1 MTLRNPGGPALRR
14 GTEGATHRAGSGATV
29 TAVASGGAPVR
40 SRFVGREA
48 EIAELGSELAR
59 TRDGDLRCVVLEGE
73 PGIGKTR
80 LASEAAATE
89 GQGAITLSARGYP
102 LGAASSFGLWAEAFD
117 GYLRDQPPATV
128 AEICGDA
135 LDDLAAVLR
144 SARAAGGRCEDD
156 PSAVRLREAL
166 AVLLRNLARRRPVVV
181 LLDDL
186 HLADT
191 SSWEAL
197 DYLAHNLREAR
208 VLVLGCVRPGELG
221 GLSVAKQVVFR
232 LEQEGILR
240 RLGLDPLGPDELGT
254 LAAVVLDRPAVPPTL
269 VRWLTER
276 SGGNP
281 LFAVGLLD
289 ALARSPDD
297 DLDLTGPSLDAIPK
311 ALGERLAARLGL
323 LDPEATAVLDVLAVV
338 GHRIDRSELA
348 RLLPPRPEQLDAVVV
363 GLVDARLVAEHE
375 HGARVDY
382 EIAHPLMQEVIYER
396 LGVTRRRALH
406 RSIGRA
412 LWDAD
417 RLGEAASHLS
427 RAADV
432 GDDEAIGALGTVA
445 HQAWSRN
452 AFGDAFHV
460 VSNLLRLIP
469 PGDERSLAAL
479 DLLVPG
485 GEWLFYEHK
494 EDLDM
499 ALGVRIMREMQ
510 RILGDSADPARLGAL
525 NLYLCVFLG
534 WGNGDRD
541 EAIRRG
547 HEAVEQFRQAGDHAL
562 ARLAAHEVTWIYGV
576 DGDHAAQ
583 EREARKVVEEA
594 EAAGDGSAT
603 VLGLISLTHALWPR
617 GEFAAAER
625 DFGRAV
631 ELASGHESRTG
642 LVHCHAFRAMV
653 LAFEGRLAS
662 AQTALAAAA
671 VADEDDREPLVTEV
685 GLLLS
690 YLAGDVGTARDR
702 ARQAAIGMGPGQS
715 WVMLVGALAAVES
728 GDAGEAAGYLAALA
742 EVMDDR
748 RYWMINLPYAWAS
761 ALHRWGQGD
770 VEAAAEGLDGVA
782 RDLLAIDAV
791 AIAPSVLVDLAE
803 VAAQVGWTE
812 RVVEAAAQLGD
823 IARRVDRDHHCA
835 LADMGGGWA
844 ALGRGC
850 HEDAVGRADR
860 AATRFA
866 KSGHRLHEA
875 RCLDLAAR
883 AVAAVEPQE
892 ATPLFRAAM
901 SGFTSCSAGWRR
913 SRSADALAAL
923 GRPGHR
929 ALAALDGPRPLTVRE
944 RQVAELAVDGL
955 TAREIG
961 ERLFIGVRT
970 VETHLA
976 NIYAKVGVRSR
987 VELLRRAAELSR

>member
-1 MTLRNPGGPALRR
+1 M
-14 GTEGATHRAGSGATV
+14 V
-29 TAVASGGAPVR
+29 AVASGGAPLR
-40 SRFVGREA
+40 YRFVGRES
-48 EIAELGSELAR
+48 EIGELGSELAR
-59 TRDGDLRCVVLEGE
+59 SRRGELRCVILEGE

-80 LASEAAATE
+80 LASEAAEAE
-89 GQGAITLSARGYP
+89 GQSATTLAARGYP

-117 GYLRDQPPATV
+117 GYLRDLPPATV

-135 LDDLAAVLR
+135 LDELAAILR
-144 SARAAGGRCEDD
+144 SARAAGGRGDCD

-197 DYLAHNLREAR
+197 DYLAHNLGDAR

-240 RLGLDPLGPDELGT
+240 RLWLDPLGPDELGT
-254 LAAVVLDRPAVPPTL
+254 LATLVLDRPAVPPTL

-289 ALARSPDD
+289 ALAAAGR
-297 DLDLTGPSLDAIPK
+297 DLTEPSLDAIPK
-311 ALGERLAARLGL
+311 ALGERLASRLTL
-323 LDPEATAVLDVLAVV
+323 LDTEATAVLDVLAVV
-338 GHRIDRSELA
+338 GHRVDRSELA
-348 RLLPPRPEQLDAVVV
+348 CVVSSPDQLDAVVV
-363 GLVDARLVAEHE
+363 ELVDAGLVAEHE
-375 HGARVDY
+375 HGSRIGY
-382 EIAHPLMQEVIYER
+382 EIAHPLMQETIYER

-406 RSIGRA
+406 RTIGRA

-432 GDDEAIGALGTVA
+432 GDDEAIGALGKVA

-452 AFGDAFHV
+452 AFGDAFHI
-460 VSNLLRLIP
+460 VSTMLRLIP

-494 EDLDM
+494 EDLDT

-547 HEAVEQFRQAGDHAL
+547 HEAVEQFRQAGDDAL

-583 EREARKVVEEA
+583 EREARKVVAEA

-603 VLGLISLTHALWPR
+603 VLGLISLAHALGAH
-617 GEFAAAER
+617 GEFAAADR
-625 DFGRAV
+625 DLRRAV
-631 ELASGHESRTG
+631 ALAGRDGSRTA

-653 LAFEGRLAS
+653 LAFEGRLAP
-662 AQTALAAAA
+662 AQAALAAAA
-671 VADEDDREPLVTEV
+671 SADEDDHEPLVAEI
-685 GLLLS
+685 GLLLT

-715 WVMLVGALAAVES
+715 WVMLIGALAAVES
-728 GDAGEAAGYLAALA
+728 GDTGEAAGYLAALGD
-742 EVMDDR
+742 VMDDR
-748 RYWMINLPYAWAS
+748 RWWMINLPYAWAS
-761 ALHRWGQGD
+761 ALLRWGQGD
-770 VEAAAEGLDGVA
+770 AEAAAEALDRVA

-791 AIAPSVLVDLAE
+791 AIASPVLVDLAE
-803 VAAQVGWTE
+803 AAAEIGWTE
-812 RVVEAAAQLGD
+812 RAVEAAGQLGD
-823 IARRVDRDHHCA
+823 IALRVRRRHHCA
-835 LADMGGGWA
+835 LADLAGGWA
-844 ALGRGC
+844 ALVRGR
-850 HEDAVGRADR
+850 HEDAVERADR

-866 KSGHRLHEA
+866 QRGYRLYEA
-875 RCLDLAAR
+875 RGLDLAAR
-883 AVAAVEPQE
+883 AVAATEPQE
-892 ATPLFRAAM
+892 STPLFRAAM
-901 SGFTSCSAGWRR
+901 SGFMSCSAGWRR

-929 ALAALDGPRPLTVRE
+929 ALAALDGPRPLTPRE

-961 ERLFIGVRT
+961 GRLFIGVRT

-976 NIYAKVGVRSR
+976 NIYAKLGVRSR
-987 VELLRRAAELSR
+987 VDLLRRATDLSS

>member
-1 MTLRNPGGPALRR
+1 
-14 GTEGATHRAGSGATV
+14 
-29 TAVASGGAPVR
+29 VASGGAPLR
-40 SRFVGREA
+40 YRFVGRDA
-48 EIAELGSELAR
+48 ELGELGSELAR
-59 TRDGDLRCVVLEGE
+59 SRGGELRCVILEGE

-80 LASEAAATE
+80 LASEAAGTE
-89 GQGAITLSARGYP
+89 GRGATTLTARGYP

-117 GYLRDQPPATV
+117 GYLRDLPPAAV

-135 LDDLAAVLR
+135 LDELAAILH
-144 SARAAGGRCEDD
+144 SARAAGGCCDCD
-156 PSAVRLREAL
+156 PSAVRLRDAL

-197 DYLAHNLREAR
+197 DYLAHNLSDAR

-240 RLGLDPLGPDELGT
+240 RLWLDPLSPDELGT
-254 LAAVVLDRPAVPPTL
+254 LATAVLDRPAVPRSL
-269 VRWLTER
+269 LRWLTER

-289 ALARSPDD
+289 ALADAGH
-297 DLDLTGPSLDAIPK
+297 DLTEPSLDNIPK
-311 ALGERLAARLGL
+311 ALGERLAARLTL
-323 LDPEATAVLDVLAVV
+323 LDAETTAVLDVLAVV
-338 GHRIDRSELA
+338 GHRIDRRELA
-348 RLLPPRPEQLDAVVV
+348 RLLPSRPEQLDAVVV
-363 GLVDARLVAEHE
+363 ELVDAGLVAEHE

-382 EIAHPLMQEVIYER
+382 EIAHPLMQETIYER

-406 RSIGRA
+406 RTIGRA

-432 GDDEAIGALGTVA
+432 GDDEAIGALGKVA

-460 VSNLLRLIP
+460 VSTMLRLIP

-494 EDLDM
+494 EDLDT

-510 RILGDSADPARLGAL
+510 RILGHSADPARLGAL

-534 WGNGDRD
+534 WGSGDRD

-547 HEAVEQFRQAGDHAL
+547 HEAVEQFRQAGDDAL

-583 EREARKVVEEA
+583 AREARKVVEEA

-603 VLGLISLTHALWPR
+603 VLGLISLTQALWPC
-617 GEFAAAER
+617 GEFAAADR
-625 DFGRAV
+625 DLRRAIELAGRA
-631 ELASGHESRTG
+631 GSRTG
-642 LVHCHAFRAMV
+642 LVNCHALRAML
-653 LAFEGRLAS
+653 LAFEGRLVP
-662 AQTALAAAA
+662 AQAALAAAA
-671 VADEDDREPLVTEV
+671 AADEDGEEQLVTEV

-702 ARQAAIGMGPGQS
+702 ARQAAIGMGPGQT

-742 EVMDDR
+742 DVMDDR
-748 RYWMINLPYAWAS
+748 RYWMINMPYAWAS
-761 ALHRWGQGD
+761 ALHLWSQGD
-770 VEAAAEGLDGVA
+770 AAAAAEGLDCVA

-803 VAAQVGWTE
+803 AAAQVGWTE
-812 RVVEAAAQLGD
+812 RVVAAAAQLGD
-823 IARRVDRDHHCA
+823 IAQRVDRDHHCA
-835 LADMGGGWA
+835 LADMAGGWA
-844 ALGRGC
+844 ALVRGR
-850 HEDAVGRADR
+850 HEDAVRRADR

-866 KSGHRLHEA
+866 KSGYRLYQA

-883 AVAAVEPQE
+883 AVAATEPQE
-892 ATPLFRAAM
+892 ATPLFRVAM

-913 SRSADALAAL
+913 SRAADALAAL

-929 ALAALDGPRPLTVRE
+929 ALAALDGPRPLTPRE
-944 RQVAELAVDGL
+944 RQVAELAIDGL

-976 NIYAKVGVRSR
+976 NIYAKLGVRSR
-987 VELLRRAAELSR
+987 VELLRGAAERSR